1 MNNQTSKGNHFRR
14 LSGCVFFLLSAFG
27 AQAQSETKNE
37 SISTPLVGIHWGG
50 NLPGADL
57 LARYGFL
64 NNLGFS
70 AGYKL
75 ENQWYFGLD
84 ANFIFGNKVKTT
96 GLFDHLIDDKGNI
109 TDINGDIA
117 NVLVFP
123 RGFNAN
129 VSIGR
134 LFPMSKT
141 NENSGILVHGGVGSL
156 LHHMRIETNDQVV
169 PQIELEYKRGYDR
182 MTTGLNFHQF
192 VGYSFLNNGG
202 PLNFYAGIYFQQG
215 LTYNRRSINFDQ
227 PDVPVSTS
235 MRLDLQTGIRVGWYI
250 PFYSKKPKDF
260 YYN

>member
-1 MNNQTSKGNHFRR
+1 
-14 LSGCVFFLLSAFG
+14 
-27 AQAQSETKNE
+27 
-37 SISTPLVGIHWGG
+37 
-50 NLPGADL
+50 
-57 LARYGFL
+57 
-64 NNLGFS
+64 
-70 AGYKL
+70 
-75 ENQWYFGLD
+75 
-84 ANFIFGNKVKTT
+84 
-96 GLFDHLIDDKGNI
+96 LFDHLIDDKGNI

-141 NENSGILVHGGVGSL
+141 NENSGILVHGGVGYL

-227 PDVPVSTS
+227 PNVPVSTA